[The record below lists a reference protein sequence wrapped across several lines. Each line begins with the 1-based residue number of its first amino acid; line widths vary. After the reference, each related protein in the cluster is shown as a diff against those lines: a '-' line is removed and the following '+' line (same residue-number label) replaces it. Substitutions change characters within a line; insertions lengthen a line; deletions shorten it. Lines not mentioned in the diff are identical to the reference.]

1 MSAGIAV
8 IPAGTTVWRVIATAA
23 TYDPNSF
30 NKEFISPLVDTRA
43 LDLMADDMP
52 EQGRFD
58 LVHDEDVC
66 PGGEALGGQLYVGL
80 SVGAVVAEG
89 ILRGND
95 VPPDLPVP
103 QSALAELSLAEM
115 VAGKDIP
122 VAVLDDQ
129 KSLIRMNLRLD
140 LFGCTPMDYYDTRII
155 GTNILVNTPASY
167 GLRYICRNGF
177 NERSVL
183 LADRGEDMDIRVER
197 LEEIAKPGWARDIIE
212 DGLWESFGLTIG

>member
-1 MSAGIAV
+1 MPAGIAV
-8 IPAGTTVWRVIATAA
+8 IPAGTTLWRVIASDAA
-23 TYDPNSF
+23 YDPNSF
-30 NKEFISPLVDTRA
+30 NAKFIKPLEDART
-43 LDLMADDMP
+43 LDPMVDDMP

-58 LVHDEDVC
+58 LVHDESVC
-66 PGGEALGGQLYVGL
+66 PGGGALGGQLYVGL

-89 ILRGND
+89 ILRDAD

-103 QSALAELSLAEM
+103 ESSLAKLSLAEM

-129 KSLIRMNLRLD
+129 KGLAQMNLRLD

-155 GTNILVNTPASY
+155 GTNILVNTPDSY
-167 GLRYICRNGF
+167 GLRYRCRNGF
-177 NERSVL
+177 EERSVL

-212 DGLWESFGLTIG
+212 NGLWESFGLTIG